1 MAKDV
6 DRYYLMAG
14 TSNQNFPG
22 VGGTFGTTN
31 QNVFGT
37 APLPV
42 GSWTHLAATF
52 DQAMLRLY
60 VNGDEVLPG
69 AQQTT
74 ALSTSTSA
82 LTIGADSYGEFFQ
95 GVLDEIRIYN
105 RALSVSELRTD
116 MNTPVQGGVVQFSL
130 GRDLA
135 TGSVVLS
142 WIDSAL
148 SGTYRVRR
156 ATGPTPT
163 DFSAA
168 TCWVVQGTTFTDP
181 APQDN
186 GVSYDYLVD
195 ARSSCQ

>member
-1 MAKDV
+1 
-6 DRYYLMAG
+6 MAG
-14 TSNQNFPG
+14 TSNQNLPG
-22 VGGTFGTTN
+22 FGGTFGTTN

-37 APLPV
+37 ATLPV

-52 DQAMLRLY
+52 DQAMIRLY
-60 VNGDEVLPG
+60 VDGVEV
-69 AQQTT
+69 AAAAQTT
-74 ALSTSTSA
+74 DLSTSTSA

-105 RALSVSELRTD
+105 RALSASEIRTD
-116 MNTPVQGGVVQFSL
+116 METPVQPGVVQFSL
-130 GRDLA
+130 GRNPT

-156 ATGPTPT
+156 ATGPTPA

-168 TCWVVQGTTFTDP
+168 TCWVVSGTTFTDP
-181 APQDN
+181 APQNN
-186 GVSYDYLVD
+186 GVSHDYLVD
-195 ARSSCQ
+195 ARSSCP